1 VIKDTKIAEFTKAF
15 TAAVIFA
22 LPSLSLAAMP
32 NLKDLLS
39 KPGVAEQLQ
48 ASYGGKSTYDG
59 QQDTPLVVQARKFA
73 LRINP
78 PPPPEEVKPQV
89 DRQPV
94 RPQAV
99 VSAKFKLMGT
109 SYHIGDET
117 KSWALIDE
125 VGKGLHWV
133 KQGDSVDRLNIE
145 KVGDGSVLINDNGRK
160 YELMAERPSKPDV
173 VKSYTGTLEKKEP
186 IVLLAGGEKITT
198 AETVE
203 TIQPEQ
209 VTQAPAE
216 PQVTPEEQ
224 LKQTQANIEWL
235 KSLQSDPNSAGMSEN
250 EAKELS
256 GLGEMLK
263 TLETEAESLQS
274 QNSAKQPK
282 AEPNTPKTSDTVAQP
297 KDQPAPVTNSEVKPQ
312 TAPNQPTGSTTDPT
326 KLRRIRER
334 RK

>member
-15 TAAVIFA
+15 TALAIFA
-22 LPSLSLAAMP
+22 LPSLALAAMP
-32 NLKDLLS
+32 NLKELLS

-48 ASYGGKSTYDG
+48 SSNGVKSTYDS
-59 QQDTPLVVQARKFA
+59 QQDSPLVLEARKFA

-78 PPPPEEVKPQV
+78 PPPPEEIKP
-89 DRQPV
+89 RINREPV
-94 RPQAV
+94 RPQTV
-99 VSAKFKLMGT
+99 VSAKFKLIGT
-109 SYHIGDET
+109 SYHIGDQT

-125 VGKGLHWV
+125 VGKGLHWI
-133 KQGDSVDRLNIE
+133 KQGDSVEHLNIE

-160 YELMAERPSKPDV
+160 YELVAERANKPDV
-173 VKSYTGTLEKKEP
+173 VKSYTGMLETKEP

-203 TIQPEQ
+203 TFLPEQ

-216 PQVTPEEQ
+216 PQVTPEEH
-224 LKQTQANIEWL
+224 LKQTQSNIEWL
-235 KSLQSDPNSAGMSEN
+235 KSLQSDPNSAGMSEE

-263 TLETEAESLQS
+263 TLESEAELLQT
-274 QNSAKQPK
+274 QAQPSE
-282 AEPNTPKTSDTVAQP
+282 AEPNTPQNTGQTVEQP
-297 KDQPAPVTNSEVKPQ
+297 KVEPPPVTNEVKPQ
-312 TAPNQPTGSTTDPT
+312 MVPNQSTGSAAEPT

-334 RK
+334 R